1 MCFGFVAV
9 DGLDNFR
16 VGGLTA
22 PVYAGTAV
30 DPDSYVR
37 CGTTDANTH
46 TVVAG
51 NTLTVDCT
59 VPAPIKTRYLIIQS
73 LDANA
78 EHLCIGEVELERY
91 CESASA
97 LVLLSHSVADSVCRA
112 FSENTHPGLS
122 YTVMCCIIITCTF
135 VRRCHVLHT

>member
-9 DGLDNFR
+9 AGVDNFR

-30 DPDSYVR
+30 DPDSYVQ
-37 CGTTDANTH
+37 CGTADANTH

-59 VPAPIKTRYLIIQS
+59 DPAPVETRYLIIQS

-78 EHLCIGEVELERY
+78 EHLCIGEVVVERF
-91 CESASA
+91 CESAYTLVSPNFC
-97 LVLLSHSVADSVCRA
+97 LVLHKTG
-112 FSENTHPGLS
+112 NKN
-122 YTVMCCIIITCTF
+122 
-135 VRRCHVLHT
+135 RCLRL